1 MVAEFINNYGKLGVQ
16 GVLVI
21 LVAWLVWYLVRS
33 IMGMFKNEL
42 KELHKDGIINAKLN
56 RRSINMQKKLINQ
69 FTALT
74 EYLNHHFNGC
84 TDKVNFRKKVNKAN
98 GQKK

>member
-1 MVAEFINNYGKLGVQ
+1 MIAELINNYGKLGVQ

-21 LVAWLVWYLVRS
+21 LVAWLVWYLIRS

-42 KELHKDGIINAKLN
+42 KELHKDGLMNAKLN
-56 RRSINMQKKLINQ
+56 RRSIDMQKKLTNQ

-74 EYLNHHFNGC
+74 EYLNSHFNGC
-84 TDKVNFRKKVNKAN
+84 VDKVNSKKGVKKLNGRK
-98 GQKK
+98 